1 MDHKPR
7 TATALVGLGLF
18 AVLITAL
25 LADQRGTGG
34 SMLPHG
40 YCFTW
45 NPALVWTHVI
55 SDSLIGA
62 AYVSIPFTLMHLVR
76 KRGDLPFDGVVWL
89 FALFIISCGASHM
102 VEVWTVWNPDYWL
115 SAVVKTVTAAAS
127 VLTAIVLIRLVP
139 RLLAVPSTAGM
150 RSAKESLEA
159 EVARRIEVEA
169 ELLRERAELEQ
180 RVQQRTQE
188 LQLMS
193 AQAQEARE
201 EAEEAN
207 RTKDLF
213 LAKVSHELRTP
224 LQASLSWA
232 QIVQRVADDPVRV
245 ASAADRIVA
254 NVKAQARMID
264 DLLDLSRVLSGKL
277 GLNPAPVRIGEVLRS
292 AIEVVQSVHPGRSLD
307 VQIDCEDVV
316 VQADAQ
322 RLEQV
327 IWNLVNNALQATPDQ
342 GVVRVSCTST
352 DRAVQIEVQDSGIG
366 IGTDQLARIFEPFRQ
381 VSRGSHG
388 GLGLGLAISRS
399 IIDRSGGTLEAHS
412 KGLGLGATF
421 SVCLPRPN
429 TPIEPSAGEAPL
441 AEADIALL
449 RGLHLLCVEDKA
461 DIAQGL
467 RAVLSAAGLQVELCA
482 DTQAA
487 RAALAQRE
495 FDFLLC
501 DLDLDHHGGAIA
513 LLQGVRADD
522 RHRGMVAIVLSAH
535 GGAEV
540 RQASAVAGFADH
552 LVKPVEVDRLLRTLL
567 AWVRERGEKK
577 RV

>member
-1 MDHKPR
+1 MDHKLRPIV
-7 TATALVGLGLF
+7 AFAGLGLF
-18 AVLITAL
+18 AVLFTAL
-25 LADQRGTGG
+25 LAGQRGTGG

-45 NPALVWTHVI
+45 NPTLVWTHVI
-55 SDSLIGA
+55 SNSLIAG

-76 KRGDLPFDGVVWL
+76 KRSDLPFDGVVLL
-89 FALFIISCGASHM
+89 FALFIISCGVSHM

-115 SAVVKTVTAAAS
+115 SAVVKAVTAAVS
-127 VLTAIVLIRLVP
+127 VLTAIVLIYLVP
-139 RLLAVPSTAGM
+139 RLLAIPSTAGM

-169 ELLRERAELEQ
+169 ELMRERTELEQ

-188 LQLMS
+188 LQQMTVQ
-193 AQAQEARE
+193 AQAARE
-201 EAEEAN
+201 QAEAAN

-232 QIVQRVADDPVRV
+232 QVLPRVADDPVRV
-245 ASAADRIVA
+245 ANAAERVVA

-277 GLNPAPVRIGEVLRS
+277 GLNPAPVHIGDVLS
-292 AIEVVQSVHPGRSLD
+292 KAVEVVQSVHPGRALELRS
-307 VQIDCEDVV
+307 DCDDVV
-316 VQADAQ
+316 LQADSQ

-327 IWNLVNNALQATPDQ
+327 IWNLVNNALQATPAP

-352 DRAVQIEVQDSGIG
+352 ESAVQIDVADDGIG
-366 IGTDQLARIFEPFRQ
+366 ISADQLAQIFEPFKQ
-381 VSRGSHG
+381 AHRGSHG

-399 IIDRSGGTLEAHS
+399 IIESSGGTLKAS
-412 KGLGLGATF
+412 SGGAGLGATF
-421 SVCLPRPN
+421 SVSLPRTDMPV
-429 TPIEPSAGEAPL
+429 EPSAGEAPL

-449 RGLHLLCVEDKA
+449 RGLRLLCVEDKP

-467 RAVLSAAGLQVELCA
+467 QAILSSAGLQVELCSGMQ
-482 DTQAA
+482 TA
-487 RAALAQRE
+487 RDALALRE

-501 DLDLDHHGGAIA
+501 DLDLGHDGDAFA
-513 LLQGVRADD
+513 LLKGLRAEA
-522 RHRGMVAIVLSAH
+522 RHRRMVAIVLSAH
-535 GGAEV
+535 GGAELSK
-540 RQASAVAGFADH
+540 ASAAAGFEDH
-552 LVKPVEVDRLLRTLL
+552 LVKPVEADALLRTLL
-567 AWVRERGEKK
+567 GWVGK
-577 RV
+577 RWP